1 MFKVYTGQ
9 GSSQSHSVV
18 EAFEVLEVPA
28 KSSSSFPNGFIWP
41 ACRQAGIQD
50 SKNQHLLDS
59 RSPIKSFED
68 RLRGNDGKGLDFRFP
83 LPASARRTGG

>member
-1 MFKVYTGQ
+1 MFKVHTGQ
-9 GSSQSHSVV
+9 GSSQSHSAV

-28 KSSSSFPNGFIWP
+28 KSSSSFPNGFIGP

-50 SKNQHLLDS
+50 SKNQQLLDS
-59 RSPIKSFED
+59 RF
-68 RLRGNDGKGLDFRFP
+68 RGNDGKGLDFRFP

>member
-1 MFKVYTGQ
+1 
-9 GSSQSHSVV
+9 VV

-28 KSSSSFPNGFIWP
+28 KSSSSFPNGFIRP

-59 RSPIKSFED
+59 RSPIEAFED
-68 RLRGNDGKGLDFRFP
+68 RFRGNDGKGLDFLFS
-83 LPASARRTGG
+83 LSASTLRTGA